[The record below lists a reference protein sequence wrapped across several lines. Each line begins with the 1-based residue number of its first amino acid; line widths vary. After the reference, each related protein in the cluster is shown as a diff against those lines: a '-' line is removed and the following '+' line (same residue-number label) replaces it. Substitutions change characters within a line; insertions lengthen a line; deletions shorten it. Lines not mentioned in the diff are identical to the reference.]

1 MAPRSPH
8 DFSLWPERARPAR
21 RRFSASRVAGVV
33 SAGLVCLVAGYAVV
47 SELARPSVLE
57 PPIGRSW
64 ETFAASE
71 QTGALPVAATA
82 ATTGIAPASAPA
94 AARSIPTAEKPTAD
108 AVRPRSRGAVTP
120 VARAPIG
127 TVGPTGAT
135 DGRSVPDGS
144 PKPAPSAAAQ
154 AAPIAA
160 PPVKDGVEQKVAG
173 LPKEAIVAADDEK
186 PAATERPKPRKKAH
200 KKTRPRTYA
209 ADPWGGNYRRAE
221 ADPRY
226 GYRPG
231 GFFPY

>member
-8 DFSLWPERARPAR
+8 GFSLWPERARPAR
-21 RRFSASRVAGVV
+21 RKFSASRIAGVV
-33 SAGLVCLVAGYAVV
+33 STGLVCLVAGYAVV
-47 SELARPSVLE
+47 SELARPSALE

-64 ETFAASE
+64 EAFAASE
-71 QTGALPVAATA
+71 QTGTLPVPAPA
-82 ATTGIAPASAPA
+82 ATTGSAPASAPA
-94 AARSIPTAEKPTAD
+94 ATRPISTAEKPTAE
-108 AVRPRSRGAVTP
+108 AVRPRGRGAVTP

-127 TVGPTGAT
+127 TIGPTSAT

-144 PKPAPSAAAQ
+144 PKLAPSSAAQ
-154 AAPIAA
+154 GAPVAA
-160 PPVKDGVEQKVAG
+160 PPAKDGVEQKVVE